1 MRVRPANRS
10 DHGPIAAALAA
21 AFATDPPL
29 SFLIP
34 DERRREA
41 LLRRHFSASMRLY
54 ASGAIWVAED
64 RTAAALWVAPGR
76 YPFRM
81 REELAVA
88 PARLEVF
95 GRWARRGIGA
105 QRAIDRHHPRDPPH
119 WYLDYIGVEP
129 AGQGRGLGSAL
140 LAPMLARC
148 DTEGRGA
155 YLNAG
160 SPRSRDLYQRHG
172 FVVRSE
178 FRLPFGGPPMW
189 RMWRE
194 PRRAQASTS
203 SPVSAS

>member
-1 MRVRPANRS
+1 MRVRPATRS

-21 AFATDPPL
+21 AFAADPPL

-41 LLRRHFSASMRLY
+41 LLRRHFSASLPLY
-54 ASGAIWVAED
+54 AASGAVWVAGD
-64 RTAAALWVAPGR
+64 GSAAALWVAPGL
-76 YPFRM
+76 YPFRL
-81 REELAVA
+81 REELRVA
-88 PARLEVF
+88 RARLEVF

-105 QRAIDRHHPRDPPH
+105 QRAIDRHHPHDPPH

-129 AGQGRGLGSAL
+129 VGQGRGLGSAL

-148 DTEGRGA
+148 DAERRGA

-160 SPRSRDLYQRHG
+160 SPRSRDLYLRHG
-172 FVVRSE
+172 FEVRSE
-178 FRLPFGGPPMW
+178 FRLPFGGPPLW

-194 PRRAQASTS
+194 PGAHRST
-203 SPVSAS
+203 P